1 MSSMQ
6 EFFKRI
12 KIRPFVYLGMLLIS
26 VVFSALEAYNPVI
39 KNYGS
44 LSYILKHNYIKTLSG
59 WTAKVGEFFSR
70 SDAVLV
76 SFLTILAVL
85 AISAILSVLLSGYIN
100 VLISSV
106 EDKQKVKGEFVSGI
120 KRNYLKTFI
129 YLFLTI
135 VLSAALLFFVLYSA
149 IPTVF
154 LLKLF
159 LDGDTGVIF
168 TMLIVALLTMI
179 VMLFCVLFYG
189 MYLSYIL
196 PSIAGLRK
204 KNIRSGIKMTN
215 MYAWYL
221 LPKTTLFLL
230 IAAILRFLL
239 FVIDYGSRTIAFS
252 VIVLLITAVL
262 RSVLYYIYFYF
273 VFNTFVA
280 MREDLFPNYQE
291 EIPAPTKHVARV
303 PQQRKV
309 QEQVQEAVVQTS
321 QKIESKESIEDEY
334 DDSFDM

>member
-1 MSSMQ
+1 MSSMH

-12 KIRPFVYLGMLLIS
+12 KIRPFVYIGMLLLSAIL
-26 VVFSALEAYNPVI
+26 SALEAYNPVI

-59 WTAKVGEFFSR
+59 WTAKIGEFFSD
-70 SDAVLV
+70 SDAILV
-76 SFLTILAVL
+76 SFLSILAVL
-85 AISAILSVLLSGYIN
+85 ALAAILSVFLSGYIN

-106 EDKQKVKGEFVSGI
+106 EDKQKVKGEFATGI

-129 YLFLTI
+129 YLCLTI
-135 VLSAALLFFVLYSA
+135 VLSAALFFFVLYSA

-168 TMLIVALLTMI
+168 TMLIVALLTII

-196 PSIAGLRK
+196 PSIAGLKK

-239 FVIDYGSRTIAFS
+239 FVIDYGSRSIAFS
-252 VIVLLITAVL
+252 VVVLLITAIL

-291 EIPAPTKHVARV
+291 EIPASPKHIARV
-303 PQQRKV
+303 PQQKKVRETV
-309 QEQVQEAVVQTS
+309 QETVDRPSQEVQG
-321 QKIESKESIEDEY
+321 KETVEDEY